1 MLPINVPLSF
11 ISEYNNK
18 KIKGINMIYVVK
30 SNDTLFKIAERFKT
44 TVPSILDANIICNPD
59 FIAEGEPLL
68 IPDDISKSDIPKAG
82 AGPFYI
88 TRPGDTL
95 DCIANQVG
103 MSTELLAI
111 INNIQNP
118 NVLYSGSELL
128 ITSLYY
134 DNPEDLKKL
143 WETTPGDDCFIN
155 GMADHGIYYLGSFQ
169 WLAYG
174 EASIQPLL
182 ELLANPCEDVQLN
195 AIISLGRLALNGKV
209 LKALIPFTK
218 NEDYISDFA
227 KIAIRRIGLKS
238 MGLDRVHITM
248 NNSYLSTESDTIEVP
263 KGSEI
268 VVLKWFVPNLEEEGP
283 RGGYQVY
290 DYVQIVNTG
299 QTGFFPRAGDA
310 AITFI

>member
-1 MLPINVPLSF
+1 
-11 ISEYNNK
+11 
-18 KIKGINMIYVVK
+18 MIYVVK

-118 NVLYSGSELL
+118 NVLYSGNELL
-128 ITSLYY
+128 TTGLYY
-134 DNPEDLKKL
+134 DNPEELKKI